1 MNIQTVRD
9 NLKNTIAGKELLL
22 EQFKTTQARHWANLE
37 VMHVCQ
43 RFLEINLQELRDV
56 LVDVE
61 RCCDGIDQ

>member
-22 EQFKTTQARHWANLE
+22 EQFKTTQSRHGINLE
-37 VMHVCQ
+37 TMHVCQ
-43 RFLEINLQELRDV
+43 RFLEINLEELRDI

-61 RCCDGIDQ
+61 QCCAEVR

>member
-22 EQFKTTQARHWANLE
+22 EQFKTTQARHGANLE
-37 VMHVCQ
+37 AMHACQ
-43 RFLEINLQELRDV
+43 RFLEINLQELRDI

-61 RCCDGIDQ
+61 RCCEGIE